1 MKKSISAPEI
11 FFVGSI
17 PMDCSRTV
25 FDTIAKTFGAAVR
38 RIPDGETGNRLGWL
52 EWQEPFL
59 ARNPMLTTTASEGD
73 WRNATAPDKWK
84 HKTWYC
90 LRAGAAGRD
99 VVLGDIG
106 YARNAKSS
114 YAEFAA
120 LRRAGTVATG
130 TRFMVAIPS
139 PFNLVN
145 HYFAPDQRA
154 ELEQTYESALLQQ
167 IDEIVAAI
175 PARDLAIQWD
185 CAHDMQAYD
194 GEARKP
200 WFDDKEGGI
209 VERLIRIGERV
220 PQTVEL
226 GYHFCYGSF
235 GGRHFV
241 EPKDTGAMVRLANA
255 LTKGVARPIG
265 WIHMP
270 VPVERSDDAYF
281 APLAELSLN
290 PRTKLYLGLIHD
302 QDGVAG
308 AMKRIESA
316 RRYTADFGIATE
328 CGFGRRPPESVQAL
342 IALHAELAGRG

>member
-1 MKKSISAPEI
+1 MSREI

-17 PMDCSRTV
+17 PMASAHDV
-25 FDTIAKTFGAAVR
+25 FASIGKTFGADVK

-59 ARNPMLTTTASEGD
+59 ARNPLLEATASEGD

-84 HKTWYC
+84 HKKWFR
-90 LRAGAAGRD
+90 LRAGATARD
-99 VVLGDIG
+99 VDLGDIG
-106 YARNAKSS
+106 YARNAKAS

-120 LRRAGTVATG
+120 LKRRGDVPAS

-154 ELEQTYESALLQQ
+154 ELEPAYEAALLREVN
-167 IDEIVAAI
+167 EIADAV
-175 PARDLAIQWD
+175 PPGELALQWD

-200 WFDDKEGGI
+200 WFPDTERGI
-209 VERLIRIGERV
+209 ERRLIRIGEHV
-220 PQTVEL
+220 PAAVEL

-235 GGRHFV
+235 GGKHFV
-241 EPKDTGAMVRLANA
+241 EPKDMGAMVRLANA
-255 LTKGVARPIG
+255 LSAGVTRPIG

-270 VPVERSDDAYF
+270 VPIERTDDAYF
-281 APLAELSLN
+281 APLAGLKLE
-290 PRTKLYLGLIHD
+290 PATTLYLGVIHD
-302 QDGVAG
+302 KDGIAG
-308 AMKRIESA
+308 ATRRIGAAA
-316 RRYTADFGIATE
+316 RYVGKFGIATE
-328 CGFGRRPPESVQAL
+328 CGFGRRPPETVAPL
-342 IALHAELAGRG
+342 IALHAELARQA